1 MIETDIV
8 VIDSGIDIEGIKGQK
23 IIVGGVHI
31 YEDQQGNIIKDE
43 DYQDNFGHGS
53 AVANMILTNVIILGI
68 SEPPVRTLRATI
80 PENERHIFR

>member
-31 YEDQQGNIIKDE
+31 YEMKIIK
-43 DYQDNFGHGS
+43 
-53 AVANMILTNVIILGI
+53 IILDMDLQLQI
-68 SEPPVRTLRATI
+68 
-80 PENERHIFR
+80 

>member
-53 AVANMILTNVIILGI
+53 AVANMILTNAYNVRLFIIK
-68 SEPPVRTLRATI
+68 TY
-80 PENERHIFR
+80 